1 MLQQPRPGDYVVATG
16 ETNSVREFAE
26 LAFSDLGLDYKD
38 HVTSDRSLCALVVGS
53 WCRFLWALE

>member
-1 MLQQPRPGDYVVATG
+1 MKAMWLMLQQPRPGDYVVATG

-38 HVTSDRSLCALVVGS
+38 HVTSDP
-53 WCRFLWALE
+53 